1 MKTKVIKTIKGTLK
15 TAQLKEIADVLKNG
29 GIVIMPT
36 DTVYAVA
43 ANAFCHKSCL
53 EIYRLKGRHYRKPLV
68 IMPQS
73 SLELGKIAHLN
84 EKTKKIVSKFWPGP
98 LTLILKTNHLGK
110 ILMGG
115 RDNLGARIPKSSLLK
130 ALMKYCTF
138 PLATTSA
145 NPSVKP
151 SAKNAQEAIKY
162 FDGKVAVIIDG
173 GPCQIGKESTVIDV
187 SGFPFVVVR
196 KGCLDSKKLLP
207 YM

>member
-1 MKTKVIKTIKGTLK
+1 MKTKVIETIKGTLK
-15 TAQLKEIADVLKNG
+15 TAQLKEIANVLKNG
-29 GIVIMPT
+29 GIVVMPT
-36 DTVYAVA
+36 DTVYGIA
-43 ANAFCHKSCL
+43 ANAFCHDACL

-68 IMPQS
+68 IMPRS
-73 SLELGKIAHLN
+73 YLELGKIAHLN
-84 EKTKKIVSKFWPGP
+84 EKTKKIVTKFWPGS

-115 RDNLGARIPKSSLLK
+115 RDNLGVRIPKNSLFK
-130 ALMKYCTF
+130 ALMKHCAF

-145 NPSVKP
+145 NPSAKP

-162 FDGKVAVIIDG
+162 FNTKVAVIVDG
-173 GPCQIGKESTVIDV
+173 GPCQIGKESTVVDV

-196 KGCLDSKKLLP
+196 KGCLDSKKLLA